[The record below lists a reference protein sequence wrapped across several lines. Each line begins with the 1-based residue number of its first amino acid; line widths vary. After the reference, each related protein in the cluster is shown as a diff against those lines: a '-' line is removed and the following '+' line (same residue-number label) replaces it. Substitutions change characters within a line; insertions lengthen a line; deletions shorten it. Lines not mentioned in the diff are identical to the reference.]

1 MLVGLAAQEEI
12 TYNFAQIMDKEATIK
27 SVFRYRN
34 VYPQAIAAISSGT
47 IPVAKIATHEFD
59 LDHIQEA
66 FEEAINNKTDLVKA
80 IIRIN

>member
-1 MLVGLAAQEEI
+1 KEEI

-34 VYPQAIAAISSGT
+34 VYPQAIAAISSGA

-80 IIRIN
+80 IIKVN

>member
-1 MLVGLAAQEEI
+1 
-12 TYNFAQIMDKEATIK
+12 MDKEATIK